1 MLAESETGFENVTS
15 GKPKSPSIGIDLGL
29 ISLIAT
35 SNGESIEA
43 PKFLRKGEKRI
54 KLLQR
59 RVSKKVKGSKNR
71 AKARLRLAK
80 AHEVVAN
87 QRRDFLHK
95 LSRRL
100 VNENQVVYAENL
112 SVKNM
117 VKNHHLAKSISDSG
131 WSELLRQIDYKG
143 NLVKIGRFARSTGVC
158 KDCHLVGPKLELSVR
173 EWTCECGC
181 VNDRDISAAIQIK
194 KLGESLDV
202 GQELPE
208 SKPVEKLTSAKSLR
222 TRKQVGSVKQESS
235 SVERKAS

>member
-1 MLAESETGFENVTS
+1 MLVESEVGFKEKVVN
-15 GKPKSPSIGIDLGL
+15 KLKNASIGVDLGL

-35 SNGESIEA
+35 STGESIEA
-43 PKFLRKGEKRI
+43 PKLLRKGEKRI

-59 RVSKKVKGSKNR
+59 RVSNKVKGSKNR

-117 VKNHHLAKSISDSG
+117 VKNHKLAKSISDSG
-131 WSELLRQIDYKG
+131 WSTLLAMISYKG
-143 NLVKIGRFARSTGVC
+143 NLRKIDRFARSTGVC
-158 KDCHLVGPKLELSVR
+158 KDCHVVGPKLELSIR
-173 EWTCECGC
+173 EWTCQCGS
-181 VNDRDISAAIQIK
+181 VNDRDVSAAIQIQ
-194 KLGESLDV
+194 KL

-208 SKPVEKLTSAKSLR
+208 SKPVEKLTSARRSR
-222 TRKQVGSVKQESS
+222 ASKQVGSVKQEPSDTN
-235 SVERKAS
+235 RKAS